1 MEELLKELDEIKQ
14 KMAKIGKKIVEIEKK
29 IEEEEKNEKNEKNER
44 WKPQKGDIYW
54 FISDVGCICNSK
66 WDNDYIDRE
75 RYLTS
80 NYYRTKEECEFTKEK
95 LKVIAELKEFEEPKY
110 REWDGDI
117 CHYFIY
123 YNILSGE
130 VDIGAMYITK
140 RNDIY
145 FKSKE
150 KALQAINTIG
160 KDKIKKYYLEIE
172 E

>member
-1 MEELLKELDEIKQ
+1 MEELLKELEEIK
-14 KMAKIGKKIVEIEKK
+14 KKIMEIEKK
-29 IEEEEKNEKNEKNER
+29 VEKKQEKEKNER

-110 REWDGDI
+110 REWNEVNI
-117 CHYFIY
+117 HYHIY
-123 YNILSGE
+123 YNYPIE
-130 VDIGAMYITK
+130 KVDIGWAK
-140 RNDIY
+140 VAKQNEIY
-145 FKSKE
+145 FESAD
-150 KALQAINTIG
+150 KAKQVIDAVGN
-160 KDKIKKYYLEIE
+160 DRIKKYYLEVE
-172 E
+172 EE